1 MKPAS
6 SRFPAGRMRV
16 LFCPEY
22 FAAAG
27 AEPVDF
33 RIYFVYTFA
42 QKAAL
47 TRRQTT
53 MASNFEFYSPT
64 RVIFG
69 KGTEQRVG
77 ALVREYGGTRVLI
90 VYGGKSA
97 VRSGV
102 LNRAEKSLAEAGI
115 SSWTLGGVVPNPHLD
130 KVYEGIRIGKENS
143 IDFLLAV
150 GGGSVMDAA
159 KAIAVVASNGGDYW
173 DYIPCGT
180 GKGKAVAETPL
191 PIVAITTTAG
201 TGSETDAGCVITNA
215 ETHEKTGFV
224 HPGLFPVLAV
234 VDPELMLTVPPK
246 FTAFQGFDALF
257 HSTEAYISNAANLM
271 SDMYVLN
278 AIENVAR
285 YLPRAVADGSDLEAR
300 TRVAWGNTLSGSVM
314 CVGRCTSE
322 HSLEHAMSAYHQ
334 ELPHGA
340 GLIMISKAY
349 YAHFIERHVCDERFV
364 AMARALGVEDAREPM
379 DFIRALEALQRACGV
394 ADLRMSDYGIS
405 PDEFPAMV
413 RNARETMG
421 FLFPF
426 DREPLSDEEC
436 EAIYRA
442 SYR

>member
-1 MKPAS
+1 MNP
-6 SRFPAGRMRV
+6 FEFFIPQNITVGAGT
-16 LFCPEY
+16 LAKLPEC
-22 FAAAG
+22 AKKLGGSHAMLISG
-27 AEPVDF
+27 PTLRKMGVVD
-33 RIYFVYTFA
+33 
-42 QKAAL
+42 KAADYL
-47 TRRQTT
+47 KDAGMAVDIFTDVEANPSVTT
-53 MASNFEFYSPT
+53 VEKA
-64 RVIFG
+64 
-69 KGTEQRVG
+69 TEAYKDSG
-77 ALVREYGGTRVLI
+77 ADFI
-90 VYGGKSA
+90 VA
-97 VRSGV
+97 
-102 LNRAEKSLAEAGI
+102 L
-115 SSWTLGGVVPNPHLD
+115 
-130 KVYEGIRIGKENS
+130 
-143 IDFLLAV
+143 

-234 VDPELMLTVPPK
+234 IDPELMLTVPPK

-271 SDMYVLN
+271 SDMYALN

-285 YLPRAVADGSDLEAR
+285 SLPRAVADGSDLEAR